1 MMAMVGVIQVGEAVN
16 MDDVISAAD
25 TKKSGF
31 VSNTDRLDEYL
42 SRL

>member
-1 MMAMVGVIQVGEAVN
+1 MAMVGVIQVGEAVN

-25 TKKSGF
+25 TKTSGF